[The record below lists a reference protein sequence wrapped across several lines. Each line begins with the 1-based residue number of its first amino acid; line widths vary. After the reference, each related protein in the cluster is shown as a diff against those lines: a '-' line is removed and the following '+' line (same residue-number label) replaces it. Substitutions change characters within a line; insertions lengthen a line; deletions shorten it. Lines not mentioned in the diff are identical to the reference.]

1 MNIKEKVY
9 KVISDALHINI
20 SAIDDDLEVGGI
32 KEWDS
37 LGQIGLIVSLEKEFK
52 LTFDVDETL
61 EMDNVYDI
69 VEILE
74 ERFKE
79 GR

>member
-9 KVISDALHINI
+9 KVISETLSIDPSIINE
-20 SAIDDDLEVGGI
+20 DLEVGGI

-37 LGQIGLIVSLEKEFK
+37 LGQVNLIVSLEKEFE

-61 EMDNVYDI
+61 EMDNVFDI
-69 VEILE
+69 VDILE
-74 ERFKE
+74 QRFKE
-79 GR
+79 DE

>member
-37 LGQIGLIVSLEKEFK
+37 LGHIGLIVSLEIEFK

-79 GR
+79 DE

>member
-1 MNIKEKVY
+1 MNIKERVY
-9 KVISDALHINI
+9 KVISDIFRINM
-20 SAIDDDLEVGGI
+20 SEIDDDLEVGGT

-37 LGQIGLIVSLEKEFK
+37 LGHIGLIVALEKEFK

-79 GR
+79 DE